1 MHVISRRP
9 FSDAARDFPNDA
21 LALDAIYKTLKSTSY
36 ASPNELRHDFPS
48 LDRMKFRD
56 KWWVINIG
64 GNNLRLLFFADF
76 ESGRIFVKHIVPHAA
91 YDKLVKCYRETKND

>member
-9 FSDAARDFPNDA
+9 FNDAARDFPNDA
-21 LALDAIYKTLKSTSY
+21 QALDAVYKILKSTSY
-36 ASPNELRHDFPS
+36 VNPGDLRLDFPS

-76 ESGRIFVKHIVPHAA
+76 EYGRVFVKHIVPHAA
-91 YDKLVKCYRETKND
+91 YDRLVKSYRETKQ

>member
-21 LALDAIYKTLKSTSY
+21 QALDAVYKILKSTSY
-36 ASPNELRHDFPS
+36 KSPDELRYDFPS

-56 KWWVINIG
+56 KWWVINVG

-76 ESGRIFVKHIVPHAA
+76 EYGRVFVKHIVTHAA
-91 YDKLVKCYRETKND
+91 YDRLVKSYRETKQ